1 MNAELSKNAKNGF
14 EKKFKLMN
22 NEVFWKTKQNVTK
35 CRDIK
40 LITAEKKNMLINKP
54 AYLGLAILEISKTV
68 MYVFWYG
75 CLITANI

>member
-1 MNAELSKNAKNGF
+1 M
-14 EKKFKLMN
+14 
-22 NEVFWKTKQNVTK
+22 QNVTK

-40 LITAEKKNMLINKP
+40 VITAEKKNMLVNKP
-54 AYLGLAILEISKTV
+54 DYLGLAILEISKTV